1 MKEVASGDSE
11 IEIDQ
16 KELQSAV
23 RDAVRDS
30 VKEAV
35 QEVIAESHEREGAG
49 EEMSPNIKAVELAA
63 GI

>member
-1 MKEVASGDSE
+1 MKEVAREDSE

-23 RDAVRDS
+23 RDAVTDS

-35 QEVIAESHEREGAG
+35 PEVKAEVANGKGPVKR
-49 EEMSPNIKAVELAA
+49 
-63 GI
+63 

>member
-1 MKEVASGDSE
+1 MKEVAREDSE
-11 IEIDQ
+11 IEIDH

-35 QEVIAESHEREGAG
+35 QEVIAEVTDGKEPAER
-49 EEMSPNIKAVELAA
+49 
-63 GI
+63 

>member
-16 KELQSAV
+16 NELQSAV

-30 VKEAV
+30 VKKAV
-35 QEVIAESHEREGAG
+35 QKVIAEVTNGKEPVKR
-49 EEMSPNIKAVELAA
+49 
-63 GI
+63 

>member
-23 RDAVRDS
+23 RDAIRDS
-30 VKEAV
+30 VEEAV
-35 QEVIAESHEREGAG
+35 QEVISGSHQREGAG
-49 EEMSPNIKAVELAA
+49 EKMSLNIRAVELAA